1 MNSLLRNAKYIIVR
15 NERRILILLA
25 DKVILGFRN
34 IKKCQVFSKK
44 HKRFGFMT
52 LLQCEKKPL
61 YRICNTQGSRIV
73 KRNPRILSIENLVH
87 CISCR
92 RCPLLHIGET
102 AGRNLR
108 SRSGEHLRSIHNNTP
123 GFPVA
128 QHFNSTGQ
136 SISDVQVRG
145 VALCSG
151 INIQRKQREMRLI
164 FQLVTVQPKG
174 LNIIFSFA

>member
-34 IKKCQVFSKK
+34 IKKCQVFLKKTQTFRVYDPCSKREK
-44 HKRFGFMT
+44 TVVQDMQYTRFSDC
-52 LLQCEKKPL
+52 Q
-61 YRICNTQGSRIV
+61 V
-73 KRNPRILSIENLVH
+73 KSENLVH
-87 CISCR
+87 CISYR

-102 AGRNLR
+102 GRNLR
-108 SRSGEHLRSIHNNTP
+108 SRSSEHLRSIRNKTP
-123 GFPVA
+123 GFPVT

-164 FQLVTVQPKG
+164 FQLGTVQPKG
-174 LNIIFSFA
+174 LNINFSFA

>member
-1 MNSLLRNAKYIIVR
+1 MFLVTLPLDTTQQGSLHMYQGFCWSMFLMNSLLRNAKYIIVR

-44 HKRFGFMT
+44 HKRLGLWPLFKARKNRCTGYAIHKVLGLSSEIRESCPLHILPPMPT
-52 LLQCEKKPL
+52 SSHWWDWKKPQKSFQ
-61 YRICNTQGSRIV
+61 RTSGSI
-73 KRNPRILSIENLVH
+73 RNK
-87 CISCR
+87 
-92 RCPLLHIGET
+92 
-102 AGRNLR
+102 
-108 SRSGEHLRSIHNNTP
+108 TP

-136 SISDVQVRG
+136 SISGVQVRG

-151 INIQRKQREMRLI
+151 INVQRK
-164 FQLVTVQPKG
+164 
-174 LNIIFSFA
+174 

>member
-73 KRNPRILSIENLVH
+73 KRNPRILSIAYPAADAHFFTLVRLEETSEVVPANI
-87 CISCR
+87 CEVYTITLLGFLWRNISTPLAKVFLMS
-92 RCPLLHIGET
+92 RCVVWHYAVVLT
-102 AGRNLR
+102 
-108 SRSGEHLRSIHNNTP
+108 
-123 GFPVA
+123 
-128 QHFNSTGQ
+128 FNESN
-136 SISDVQVRG
+136 VRCG
-145 VALCSG
+145 
-151 INIQRKQREMRLI
+151 
-164 FQLVTVQPKG
+164 
-174 LNIIFSFA
+174 